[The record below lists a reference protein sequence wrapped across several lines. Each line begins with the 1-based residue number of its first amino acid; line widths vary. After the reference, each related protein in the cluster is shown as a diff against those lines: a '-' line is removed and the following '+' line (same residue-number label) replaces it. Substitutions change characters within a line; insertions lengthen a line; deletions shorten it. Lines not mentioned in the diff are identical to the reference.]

1 MPTRVVTTQ
10 LQVQMYQQMNAPVAG
25 YMIQFFNDGTAGATT
40 ANKIRTD
47 CRTQSSHSSAV
58 HQMLTECK
66 CCSEY
71 HEWKQNTVKKHKSC
85 K

>member
-40 ANKIRTD
+40 AKKIRTD

-58 HQMLTECK
+58 HQMLTECN
-66 CCSEY
+66 